1 MRYGSYGTELVS
13 SSSTNAGVWT
23 IVSLLVAICA
33 GIVLYFTFLNKDNAK
48 NYQGFT
54 KKLYDFLS
62 FKTLSLEAILK
73 ICYLVIAI
81 FITITSF
88 SYISTSVIAFLLYLF
103 IGNVVAR
110 IIFESALL
118 IIMMYHKLNEI
129 NDNLTV
135 KKENKKESK
144 KDEVKKE
151 DNK

>member
-13 SSSTNAGVWT
+13 SSSTTSAGVWT

-33 GIVLYFTFLNKDNAK
+33 AIVLYFTFLNKNNAK

-62 FKTLSLEAILK
+62 FSTLSLEAILK

-88 SYISTSVIAFLLYLF
+88 SYISTSIIAFLLYLI
-103 IGNVVAR
+103 IGNVVVR

-129 NDNLTV
+129 NE
-135 KKENKKESK
+135 KMPSKKESK
-144 KDEVKKE
+144 KEEK
-151 DNK
+151 

>member
-13 SSSTNAGVWT
+13 SNSTTSAGVWT
-23 IVSLLVAICA
+23 IVSLLVALCA
-33 GIVLYFTFLNKDNAK
+33 AIVLYFTFLNKNNAK

-62 FKTLSLEAILK
+62 FSTLSLEAILK

-88 SYISTSVIAFLLYLF
+88 SYISTSIIAFLLYLI
-103 IGNVVAR
+103 IGNVVVR

-129 NDNLTV
+129 NE
-135 KKENKKESK
+135 KMPSSKKESK
-144 KDEVKKE
+144 KEKNNE
-151 DNK
+151 

>member
-88 SYISTSVIAFLLYLF
+88 SYISTSVIAFLLYLI
-103 IGNVVAR
+103 IGNIIAR
-110 IIFESALL
+110 IVFEGSLL
-118 IIMMYHKLNEI
+118 VIMIYHKLNEI
-129 NDNLTV
+129 NDKLT
-135 KKENKKESK
+135 SK
-144 KDEVKKE
+144 KDTKKDE
-151 DNK
+151 K